1 MTRRQAG
8 ILALLAREPM
18 STHTLAVA
26 LDERIVDIQ
35 TDLNK
40 LAAADVVERTDDGWK
55 ITPKVAA

>member
-8 ILALLAREPM
+8 VLALLAREPM
-18 STHTLAVA
+18 TTYTLAVT

-40 LAAADVVERTDDGWK
+40 LAAAEVVEHTKDGWK
-55 ITPKVAA
+55 LTAKVAA